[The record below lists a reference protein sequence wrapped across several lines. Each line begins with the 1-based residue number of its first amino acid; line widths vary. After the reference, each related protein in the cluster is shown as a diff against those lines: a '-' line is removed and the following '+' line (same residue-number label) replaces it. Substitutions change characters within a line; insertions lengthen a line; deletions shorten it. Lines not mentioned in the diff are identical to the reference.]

1 MGMRQLSSLFLAGTI
16 AACTVSAFGLTG
28 CGSRSA
34 PPARH
39 AGNDARAFVREHRA
53 ELEAEINAGSG
64 PRLYDLAVLAGCQ
77 DFPALGRRLHKQ
89 RGNLFAPVGGA
100 AGEATSASSAASAA
114 STAAASSAGTAPS
127 DEDVAERVVRFMSEN
142 GSTAHGTPSSGELRC
157 LYLEIG
163 RQSELAA
170 GRRHIGPQRGP
181 TTARGGTP

>member
-1 MGMRQLSSLFLAGTI
+1 MRRLSSLFLAGTI
-16 AACTVSAFGLTG
+16 AACTVSTFGLAG

-39 AGNDARAFVREHRA
+39 AGDDARTFVREHRA
-53 ELEAEINAGSG
+53 ELEAEINTGSG

-77 DFPALGRRLHKQ
+77 DVPALGRRLHKQ
-89 RGNLFAPVGGA
+89 SDNLFAPAGDA
-100 AGEATSASSAASAA
+100 AGEAPSRPSAASAPGA
-114 STAAASSAGTAPS
+114 AAASSAGSGPS

-142 GSTAHGTPSSGELRC
+142 GSITRGSPNSGELRC

-170 GRRHIGPQRGP
+170 GRRQIGPRRGP